1 MYLQTKL
8 HYGSNLFSCDYK
20 IDMLLASGCE
30 YDLCFTVIFYPYTG
44 QVNKVNTHDY
54 LLLCLCA

>member
-8 HYGSNLFSCDYK
+8 HYGSNLFGYDYK
-20 IDMLLASGCE
+20 IDILLASDSE
-30 YDLCFTVIFYPYTG
+30 YDPCFTVILYPYTG
-44 QVNKVNTHDY
+44 QVNKVNTRDY